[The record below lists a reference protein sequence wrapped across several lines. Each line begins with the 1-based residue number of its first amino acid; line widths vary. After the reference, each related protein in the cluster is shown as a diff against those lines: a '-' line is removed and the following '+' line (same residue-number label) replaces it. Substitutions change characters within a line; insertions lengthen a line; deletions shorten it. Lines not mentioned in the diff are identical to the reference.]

1 MKPKVIFSVLF
12 FLFSCV
18 ASYSQ
23 DYFIVKTLAGDDSN
37 SFVTLRYGRKD
48 YGFGVINSK
57 GTMNWQ
63 TTVPGFPVGMGRFK
77 NNVVF
82 FYTLDNPEKLG
93 SINEVHAA
101 MIGIKEK
108 KILADKVVYTNPN
121 KNVIEPVVLNDPA
134 GDFNYLLIRISGQ
147 RGGLASLAIKAENKT
162 HEFTQLSIIS
172 LESNLETHI
181 KDLKDIALET
191 FFAGA
196 CAGNNNEVYV
206 SSFSKDQLITERF
219 DDDGNLKG
227 KLAVDAS
234 IRRKSAMDP
243 IIEIFPVIKYDS
255 LQGNCDLAVRY
266 RNDHKDEV
274 MRLFRFNF
282 NDQKAYS
289 TEETPLDKDYVKQLE
304 KVQGKKNKLSNFKSI
319 DELYPVQIL
328 ETNNKVI
335 VLKEIQYETGIGS
348 SNDPEKFYR
357 EGNII
362 SIYTKD
368 LQQVSDVII
377 DKFMETYI
385 MGGTSICSQVKNGKL
400 YVITCE
406 LGRRA
411 DNYKAVLSIIN
422 MDDGAIETSTLDKED
437 AGKGWITDP
446 TTILWFNNNFIIPF
460 TEGKAFLRLKFK
472 TDLQSENY

>member
-1 MKPKVIFSVLF
+1 
-12 FLFSCV
+12 
-18 ASYSQ
+18 
-23 DYFIVKTLAGDDSN
+23 
-37 SFVTLRYGRKD
+37 
-48 YGFGVINSK
+48 
-57 GTMNWQ
+57 MNWQ
-63 TTVPGFPVGMGRFK
+63 VAVPGFPLGMGRFK
-77 NNVVF
+77 NNVVV
-82 FYTLDNPEKLG
+82 FYTPENPEKLG
-93 SINEVHAA
+93 SIKEVHAV

-108 KILADKVVYTNPN
+108 KVLVDKLVYANPN
-121 KNVIEPVVLNDPA
+121 KNVIEPIVIDDPA
-134 GDFNYLLIRISGQ
+134 GNFNYLLIRTSDQ
-147 RGGLASLAIKAENKT
+147 RGGLASIALKAQSKM

-206 SSFSKDQLITERF
+206 SSFSKDQLITEKF
-219 DDDGNLKG
+219 DEDGNLKG

-255 LQGNCDLAVRY
+255 MQGNCIDLAVKY
-266 RNDHKDEV
+266 RNDHKDDV
-274 MRLFRFNF
+274 MRSFRFNF

-289 TEETPLDKDYVKQLE
+289 TEETTLDKDYVKQLE
-304 KVQGKKNKLSNFKSI
+304 KTEGKKNKLSNFKSI

-328 ETNNKVI
+328 ETNDKVI
-335 VLKEIQYETGIGS
+335 VLKEIQYKTGSGS
-348 SNDPEKFYR
+348 SDDPEKFYR

-362 SIYTKD
+362 SIYTRD
-368 LQQVSDVII
+368 LHQVSEVII
-377 DKFMETYI
+377 DKFMGTYI
-385 MGGTSICSQVKNGKL
+385 MGATSICSHIKNGKL
-400 YVITCE
+400 YIITCE
-406 LGRRA
+406 HGRRA

-422 MDDGAIETSTLDKED
+422 MDDGAIETRTLDKED

-446 TTILWFNNNFIIPF
+446 TTILWFSNNFIIAF
-460 TEGKAFLRLKFK
+460 TEGKAFIRLKFE